1 MKSFLMVGAFPNILN
16 NSFIVNFKKL
26 GLFLKYDCLVTSG
39 SPAVKANEDDFDER
53 IDLSFS
59 PIRFSSRAFRICAI
73 SLYVSW
79 KYLYLFLFLK
89 RYDVTLIQSLS
100 FYHVVFFPILRL
112 KSKKL
117 YVTVWGSDFNAAGPF
132 KKKVLRFFLR
142 SVSGVSV
149 TSESMRIKLI
159 DQLLLDAKKV
169 SITRFGLATADYL
182 DSVSDAQVQAFKEKF
197 DIPDGIVVM
206 CAPTADPIRQV
217 LEVISS
223 IGGLPKEY
231 VSKCVFLFH
240 VISGSCSYK
249 KEVLKELSA
258 LTGVRYV
265 LIDEYLDS
273 VSIGALRNIVDIY
286 INVAVMDQLSG
297 SMMESIYCNSIVLV
311 GSWLDYIEL
320 VDRRVDIVTVPSV
333 EASVLSDKLKLCIN
347 MADCGIFPS
356 NADKIK
362 DLFFWD
368 VTIEQWRAFLS
379 N

>member
-1 MKSFLMVGAFPNILN
+1 MVGAFPNILN
-16 NSFIVNFKKL
+16 NSFLLNIKKL
-26 GLFLKYDCLVTSG
+26 GLFLKHDCLVTSG
-39 SPAVKANEDDFDER
+39 SPAVKANEDDFDEC

-59 PIRFSSRAFRICAI
+59 PVRFSSRAFRICAI
-73 SLYVSW
+73 SLYISW
-79 KYLYLFLFLK
+79 KYLYLLLFLR

-142 SVSGVSV
+142 YASGVSV
-149 TSESMRIKLI
+149 TSESMKIKLI
-159 DQLLLDAKKV
+159 DQLLLDAEKV

-182 DSVSDAQVQAFKEKF
+182 DGVSGRQIQIFKERF
-197 DIPDGIVVM
+197 DIPEGIVVM

-217 LEVISS
+217 LEVINS
-223 IGGLPKEY
+223 IKKLSKEHIDE
-231 VSKCVFLFH
+231 SVFLFH
-240 VISGSCSYK
+240 VISGSCTYK
-249 KEVLKELSA
+249 EEVLRELSG
-258 LTGVRYV
+258 LSGVRYV
-265 LIDEYLDS
+265 LIDEYLDP
-273 VSIGALRNIVDIY
+273 VSIGVLRNIVDIY

-311 GSWLDYIEL
+311 GAWLDYIEL
-320 VDRRVDIVTVPSV
+320 VERRVDVVTAPSV
-333 EASVLSDKLKLCIN
+333 EASILSDKIKVCIE
-347 MADCGIFPS
+347 MAVCKSFPN

-368 VTIEQWRAFLS
+368 VTIEQWKAFLS